1 MSSARPNARRLT
13 FVPALA
19 VSALLV
25 SPALAARAAAD
36 DSAGPAA
43 VVADDP
49 PAPAAAPTPS
59 PSPEPSKID
68 VGGYVDTYYGYNFNK
83 VDPLLRSFDVQHN
96 TFSLSAIEVNLTK
109 APTADSRV
117 GFRSD
122 IWFGKAADLTAA
134 YEPASDGKEI
144 YKHVQQAYVSLLTGK
159 VQWDAGKFVTPM
171 GAEVIE
177 SQDNWNYSR
186 SILFGYA
193 IPFYHLGARG
203 TWTASDKVSLAGYL
217 VNGWNN
223 ASEVNGDKTFAIS
236 ATLKPTSKLTWV
248 LNDMVGKEAPAG
260 AAVRDTRNLFDTTL
274 TWTATPKL
282 SLQANVDYGKEGPV
296 EWWGIA
302 AYAKYQATPAW
313 GVVGR
318 YEYVD
323 DSKGG
328 FMTIGS
334 KAQSFTL
341 TSDHLIA
348 GGLKAR
354 LEYRFDHAD
363 SEFFTK
369 SDGTKTKSQSE
380 VLVGVVYGFTG
391 KI

>member
-1 MSSARPNARRLT
+1 MSRYGVGGLRGPVAFGAW
-13 FVPALA
+13 
-19 VSALLV
+19 LLFT
-25 SPALAARAAAD
+25 S
-36 DSAGPAA
+36 AA
-43 VVADDP
+43 VAQE
-49 PAPAAAPTPS
+49 PAPTPTPTPAAAPT
-59 PSPEPSKID
+59 PEPSKID

-83 VDPLLRSFDVQHN
+83 TDPLLRSYDVQHN
-96 TFSLSAIEVNLTK
+96 TFSLSAAEVNFAK
-109 APTADSRV
+109 VPSADSRF
-117 GFRSD
+117 GFRGD

-159 VQWDAGKFVTPM
+159 VQWDAGKFVTPT

-193 IPFYHLGARG
+193 IPFYHVGARA

-223 ASEVNGDKTFAIS
+223 ASENNGDKTFAIS

-248 LNDMVGKEAPAG
+248 LNDMVGKEAPDSAT
-260 AAVRDTRNLFDTTL
+260 VRDTRNLFDTTL
-274 TWTATPKL
+274 TWTTTPKL
-282 SLQANVDYGKEGPV
+282 SLQANLDYGKEGAT

-302 AYAKYQATPAW
+302 GYAKYQPTPAW
-313 GVVGR
+313 ALVGR
-318 YEYVD
+318 YEYLD
-323 DSKGG
+323 DTKGG
-328 FMTIGS
+328 FMTIGG
-334 KAQSFTL
+334 KAQSLTI

-348 GGLKAR
+348 GALKAR
-354 LEYRFDHAD
+354 LEYRLDHVD
-363 SEFFTK
+363 SDYFTK
-369 SDGTKTKSQSE
+369 SNGTKTGDQSTLTIG
-380 VLVGVVYGFTG
+380 LVCGFAR